1 MTSSTNLYTSK
12 ATPFWRDERVLQLAT
27 QIVTLLVILLAVG
40 WLVRNMLVALELRGI
55 PPSFSFLNLT
65 SQFDIGQP
73 KGWHIRDDPYWNAFL
88 VGLYNTILVSF
99 IGIILATVW
108 GTVIGIA
115 RLSSNYLISK
125 LAQIYVEAIRG
136 IPLLIFMIFIYQG
149 IFMKFPKVDDSFTIG
164 DWLYINVRGIYTVRG
179 VPTETFQIY
188 RVILF
193 IGVLAA
199 GIVAWRLIRKRRM
212 TGQMPMTS
220 LWTIGTFVA
229 VAIVGWVILPDAP
242 LLPEYPL
249 PKGFNIKGGLRW
261 TPEFCAVGFALVL
274 YTASFVAEIVR
285 GGIMSVT
292 KGQIEAARSLGLS
305 GIDTMRIVIMPQAL
319 RVIIPPLTSTWMS
332 LTKNSSLAL
341 AVGYP
346 DVVAIAGTVQ
356 MQSGRA
362 VEVWFMMVMPV
373 YLTLSLLTSAFGNW
387 YNKRM
392 KIVER

>member
-1 MTSSTNLYTSK
+1 
-12 ATPFWRDERVLQLAT
+12 
-27 QIVTLLVILLAVG
+27 
-40 WLVRNMLVALELRGI
+40 
-55 PPSFSFLNLT
+55 
-65 SQFDIGQP
+65 
-73 KGWHIRDDPYWNAFL
+73 
-88 VGLYNTILVSF
+88 
-99 IGIILATVW
+99 
-108 GTVIGIA
+108 
-115 RLSSNYLISK
+115 
-125 LAQIYVEAIRG
+125 
-136 IPLLIFMIFIYQG
+136 
-149 IFMKFPKVDDSFTIG
+149 
-164 DWLYINVRGIYTVRG
+164 
-179 VPTETFQIY
+179 
-188 RVILF
+188 
-193 IGVLAA
+193 
-199 GIVAWRLIRKRRM
+199 
-212 TGQMPMTS
+212 MTS
-220 LWTIGTFVA
+220 LWTVGTFVA
-229 VAIVGWVILPDAP
+229 VAIVGWAILPDAP
-242 LLPEYPL
+242 LSPEYPL

-261 TPEFCAVGFALVL
+261 TPEFCAVVFALVI

-387 YNKRM
+387 YNKR
-392 KIVER
+392 KEIVER

>member
-1 MTSSTNLYTSK
+1 MNSPTNLYASK
-12 ATPFWRDERVLQLAT
+12 ATPFWRDERVLQLVT
-27 QIVTLLVILLAVG
+27 QVVTLLAILLAGG
-40 WLVRNMLVALELRGI
+40 WLIRNMFVALELRGI

-99 IGIILATVW
+99 IGIILATIW

-115 RLSSNYLISK
+115 RLSSNYLIAK
-125 LAQIYVEAIRG
+125 LAQLYVEAIRG
-136 IPLLIFMIFIYQG
+136 IPLLIFMIFVYQG
-149 IFMKFPKVDDSFTIG
+149 VFMKFPKVDDSIIAG

-179 VPTETFQIY
+179 VPTPMFQTY
-188 RVILF
+188 SVILF
-193 IGVLAA
+193 AGLIAAA
-199 GIVAWRLIRKRRM
+199 GVAWMLIRKRQITGQTPM
-212 TGQMPMTS
+212 TG
-220 LWTIGTFVA
+220 LWTIGTFLA
-229 VAIVGWVILPDAP
+229 VAFLGWIILPSAP
-242 LLPEYPL
+242 FSPEYPL
-249 PKGFNIKGGLRW
+249 PEGFNIQGGMRW
-261 TPEFCAVGFALVL
+261 TPEFCAVGFALVI

-285 GGIMSVT
+285 GGIMSVSR
-292 KGQIEAARSLGLS
+292 GQIEAARSLGLS
-305 GIDTMRIVIMPQAL
+305 AIDTMRIVVMPQAL

-392 KIVER
+392 KIVEL

>member
-1 MTSSTNLYTSK
+1 
-12 ATPFWRDERVLQLAT
+12 
-27 QIVTLLVILLAVG
+27 
-40 WLVRNMLVALELRGI
+40 
-55 PPSFSFLNLT
+55 
-65 SQFDIGQP
+65 
-73 KGWHIRDDPYWNAFL
+73 
-88 VGLYNTILVSF
+88 
-99 IGIILATVW
+99 
-108 GTVIGIA
+108 
-115 RLSSNYLISK
+115 
-125 LAQIYVEAIRG
+125 
-136 IPLLIFMIFIYQG
+136 
-149 IFMKFPKVDDSFTIG
+149 MKFPKVDDSFTIG

-242 LLPEYPL
+242 LSPEYPL

>member
-1 MTSSTNLYTSK
+1 M
-12 ATPFWRDERVLQLAT
+12 LQLAT

-40 WLVRNMLVALELRGI
+40 WLVRNMLGALELRGI

-115 RLSSNYLISK
+115 RLSSNYLIAK

-136 IPLLIFMIFIYQG
+136 IPLLIFMIFVYQG
-149 IFMKFPKVDDSFTIG
+149 IFMKFPKVDDSFIIE

-179 VPTETFQIY
+179 VPTETFRIY
-188 RVILF
+188 SVILF

-199 GIVAWRLIRKRRM
+199 AIVAWRLIRKRRM
-212 TGQMPMTS
+212 TGRLPMTS
-220 LWTIGTFVA
+220 LWTVGTFVT

-242 LLPEYPL
+242 LSPEYPL
-249 PKGFNIKGGLRW
+249 PKGFNIQGGLRW
-261 TPEFCAVGFALVL
+261 TPEFCAVVFALVI